1 MAIVGVVLAWND
13 SQKSK
18 QKVEELKIQ
27 LAHAQ
32 IEPLIQYDTIRDT
45 IPVATSA
52 AIPRGAEYL

>member
-1 MAIVGVVLAWND
+1 MQNYKNTLLSLLAFIMAIVGVVLAWND

-32 IEPLIQYDTIRDT
+32 IEPLI
-45 IPVATSA
+45 
-52 AIPRGAEYL
+52 